1 MKSIFIKNLIVFNC
15 LGWICATGAGASGG
29 VGKVVSLTGRVMAR
43 IEGADR
49 GRQGVP
55 KMRQLKPG
63 DDIFREDVIN
73 TASDASVKLMFH
85 DQSIMDLGQSS
96 LFKVEQYEPASK
108 PEERKVAMSLSY
120 GRIRAAINQK
130 VGSQGSFKIKT
141 KAATMGVRGTEFYV
155 LSDISSSMA
164 GKESKS
170 DPEVKAPAK
179 TQVVVTEGKVEVEKP
194 KGSALAPAEKPVAIM
209 PGEKFTAMVEL
220 PKTDMKEDRKIAS
233 TATALAATVST
244 TVEKVSPAE
253 MKSVINE
260 VKLKDTTFA
269 QAIQID
275 PTPAGGGKADGSVP
289 GVGGLG
295 GSETLAAIKDSIL
308 SKPELNQPP
317 GGANFAVPGVPMT
330 QPGFNGNFMP
340 GFNGR
345 LVKLHVIFQN

>member
-15 LGWICATGAGASGG
+15 LGWVFAAGSLASGG
-29 VGKVVSLTGRVMAR
+29 VGKVVSLTGKVMAR
-43 IEGADR
+43 IEGGDPGRR
-49 GRQGVP
+49 GGA

-73 TASDASVKLMFH
+73 TASDASVKLMFN

-96 LFKVEQYEPASK
+96 LFKVEQYEPAGR

-130 VGSQGSFKIKT
+130 IGNQGSFKIKT

-155 LSDISSSMA
+155 LSDIASSMA
-164 GKESKS
+164 GKESRT

-194 KGSALAPAEKPVAIM
+194 KISATAPVEKPMAVL
-209 PGEKFTAMVEL
+209 PGEKFTATVEL
-220 PKTDMKEDRKIAS
+220 PKMDPKEDRKIAS
-233 TATALAATVST
+233 VAATVATS
-244 TVEKVSPAE
+244 VEKVSVAE
-253 MKSVINE
+253 MKSVVNE

-275 PTPAGGGKADGSVP
+275 PAPASGGKGEAGPAGVG
-289 GVGGLG
+289 GGLG
-295 GSETLAAIKDSIL
+295 GAETLAAIKDSIL
-308 SKPELNQPP
+308 SKPELTQPAT
-317 GGANFAVPGVPMT
+317 GANFAVPGVPMT
-330 QPGFNGNFMP
+330 QPGFNGNFLP

-345 LVKLHVIFQN
+345 LVKLHVIFEN

>member
-1 MKSIFIKNLIVFNC
+1 MKSIFIKNLIIFNC
-15 LGWICATGAGASGG
+15 LGWIWASTGIASGG
-29 VGKVVSLTGRVMAR
+29 VGKVVSLTGKVMAR
-43 IEGADR
+43 IEGAESRPR
-49 GRQGVP
+49 GAL
-55 KMRQLKPG
+55 KLRQLKPG
-63 DDIFREDVIN
+63 DEIYREDVIN
-73 TASDASVKLMFH
+73 TASDASVKLLFN

-96 LFKVEQYEPASK
+96 LFKVEQYDSAAK
-108 PEERKVAMSLSY
+108 PEERKVSMSLSY

-170 DPEVKAPAK
+170 DPVASAPAK

-194 KGSALAPAEKPVAIM
+194 KVSSTAPMEKPVAVL
-209 PGEKFTAMVEL
+209 PGEKFTATVEL
-220 PKTDMKEDRKIAS
+220 PKADSREDRKIAS
-233 TATALAATVST
+233 VASV
-244 TVEKVSPAE
+244 VEKVSPVE
-253 MKSVINE
+253 MKNVISE

-275 PTPAGGGKADGSVP
+275 PAPSSGGKGEGATP
-289 GVGGLG
+289 GLG
-295 GSETLAAIKDSIL
+295 GAETLTAIKDSIL
-308 SKPELNQPP
+308 SKPELTQPP
-317 GGANFAVPGVPMT
+317 GSAQFTVPGAPMT

-345 LVKLHVIFQN
+345 LVKLHVIFNN